1 MSGGGGR
8 GGGGGLSTRLGR
20 LERKAAR
27 GRALR
32 DDPID
37 RMTDEE
43 LARGISLLRRD
54 LGLDEGAPP
63 LTEAEQAE
71 LDAIVL
77 LVAGPNGERV
87 LGDAAAVA
95 DGAAE

>member
-1 MSGGGGR
+1 MSGGGG
-8 GGGGGLSTRLGR
+8 GGGGRSARLRR
-20 LERKAAR
+20 LERQAAAR

-43 LARGISLLRRD
+43 LARGVSLLRRD
-54 LGLDEGAPP
+54 LGLDQGMPP

-77 LVAGPNGERV
+77 LVGGPNGEWV
-87 LGDAAAVA
+87 LGDAERA
-95 DGAAE
+95 GE